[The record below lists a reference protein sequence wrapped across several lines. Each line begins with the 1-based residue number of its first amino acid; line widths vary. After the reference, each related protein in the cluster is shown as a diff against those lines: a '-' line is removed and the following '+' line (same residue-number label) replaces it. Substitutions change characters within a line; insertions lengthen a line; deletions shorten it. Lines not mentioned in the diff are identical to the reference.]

1 MEQLSI
7 GYRAVFTS
15 WPSDSFSRT
24 LLTFPNTRDVVRT
37 LATVVIVYQLL
48 FPLPVFG
55 EDALPGTWKAMT
67 PAPTK
72 RTEVSAAA
80 VNGKIYVIG
89 GFNEP
94 SLSNLKDLTIST
106 AVEEYDP
113 STDRWTT
120 KSPLPVGT
128 HHTGIGVV
136 GDELYVI
143 GGFTKSF
150 LSVWGPTATV
160 YQYSPKTDAWS
171 ERAPMPTMRGA
182 LAVAQVGDKFLA
194 IGGYDGSGNSAAVE
208 EYDPATNTWTARASL
223 PTPRDHL
230 AAATVGE
237 RVYAIGGRLNRD
249 YSHNLA
255 ITEAYDPATDR
266 WTRVADLPTARS
278 GITAG
283 VIDGTIYVLG
293 GESPEGTY
301 PTNEAYAA
309 QQDRWVR
316 MAPMPTARHGLGSAV
331 VNHRL
336 YVIGGGPTPGGSYS
350 GVNEMFAPPRGGD
363 AGRSGRASAKTVGA
377 VMALLATFQDA
388 EALPPE
394 SSPEAN
400 RLIKAL
406 IQFQAAFM
414 KSDNPAVRQLLTE
427 ALGSKLGDRAEAA
440 ADRFR
445 SDGWTSETLEAV
457 IEFAGNGPAW
467 PDVRLDEGFRVYNLS
482 RGDFNLLADTFHAA
496 QTHLAARG
504 QNLHAVYASRRRDM
518 PGAGL

>member
-1 MEQLSI
+1 MR
-7 GYRAVFTS
+7 GV
-15 WPSDSFSRT
+15 SRS
-24 LLTFPNTRDVVRT
+24 
-37 LATVVIVYQLL
+37 LAPVVIVYQLL
-48 FPLPVFG
+48 FHLPAFG
-55 EDALPGTWKAMT
+55 EDVLLGTWKPMS

-80 VNGKIYVIG
+80 VDGKIYVIG

-94 SLSNLKDLTIST
+94 SLSNLMDLTIST
-106 AVEEYDP
+106 TVEEYDP

-120 KSPLPVGT
+120 KNPLPMGI
-128 HHTGIGVV
+128 HHAGIGVV
-136 GDELYVI
+136 GTELYVI

-150 LSVWGPTATV
+150 LSVWGPTAAV
-160 YQYSPKTDAWS
+160 YQYNRETDTWL
-171 ERAPMPTMRGA
+171 ERATMPTMRGA
-182 LAVAQVGDKFLA
+182 LAVAQIGGKFLA
-194 IGGYDGSGNSAAVE
+194 IGGYDGAGNSAAVE
-208 EYDPATNTWTARASL
+208 EYDPATNTWTARAAL

-249 YSHNLA
+249 YGHNLA
-255 ITEAYDPATDR
+255 ITEAYDPARDR

-309 QQDRWVR
+309 HQDRWVR

-331 VNHRL
+331 IDHRL

-350 GVNEMFAPPRGGD
+350 NVNEVFAPPSGRD
-363 AGRSGRASAKTVGA
+363 ARSGRAPAKQVGA
-377 VMALLATFQDA
+377 VMALLATFQYA

-400 RLIKAL
+400 RVIKAL

-414 KSDNPAVRQLLTE
+414 KSDNPAVRQLLAQ
-427 ALGSKLGDRAEAA
+427 ALTFKLGDRAEAA
-440 ADRFR
+440 VDRFR

-457 IEFAGNGPAW
+457 IEFAGNGTTW
-467 PDVRLDEGFRVYNLS
+467 SDVRLEEGFRHYNLS
-482 RGDFNLLADTFHAA
+482 RGDFNLLAQTFRAA
-496 QTHLAARG
+496 RTQLAARG